1 MTRTTFPIHDPD
13 ITSVPWALMVPHGAA
28 SLVNYGLTL
37 AQLADRGG
45 VTPAEAVALIE
56 DRPFTVMGLHTAR
69 DQLRE
74 YARGVEVPAL
84 ATAVYRCT
92 CGLDIKNDAIVSNTE
107 WARISPTGD
116 EGGFLC
122 ASCMVDRLG
131 YAAARIVDAHGP
143 LTEALELARLMRDQ
157 NLHNRYHFNK
167 LIALLERA

>member
-13 ITSVPWALMVPHGAA
+13 IPSVPWALMVPHGAA

-45 VTPAEAVALIE
+45 VSPAEAVALIE
-56 DRPFTVMGLHTAR
+56 DRPMAVMPTQVAR

-74 YARGVEVPAL
+74 YARGVSIPAL
-84 ATAVYRCT
+84 SGTLNIDPDSVKIDGKPAVW
-92 CGLDIKNDAIVSNTE
+92 NDDKG
-107 WARISPTGD
+107 WSP
-116 EGGFLC
+116 
-122 ASCMVDRLG
+122 AV
-131 YAAARIVDAHGP
+131 
-143 LTEALELARLMRDQ
+143 TEALELARLMRDQ

>member
-56 DRPFTVMGLHTAR
+56 DRPYMAMGLHTAR

-74 YARGVEVPAL
+74 YARGHEVPPI
-84 ATAVYRCT
+84 R
-92 CGLDIKNDAIVSNTE
+92 
-107 WARISPTGD
+107 
-116 EGGFLC
+116 EG
-122 ASCMVDRLG
+122 A
-131 YAAARIVDAHGP
+131 P